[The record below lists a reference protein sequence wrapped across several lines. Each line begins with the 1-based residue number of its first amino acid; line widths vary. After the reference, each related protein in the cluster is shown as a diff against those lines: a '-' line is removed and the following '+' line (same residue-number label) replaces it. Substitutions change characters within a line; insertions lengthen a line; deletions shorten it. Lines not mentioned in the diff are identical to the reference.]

1 MRRSAALPADQNPSS
16 VSILAD
22 PVLSASLYCAG
33 RLDEVIGGLVAPVWE
48 GLRREGL
55 SDESYLWMLRYA
67 RGGEHLKLRLH
78 GPESAGTSFRQ
89 RLDLEQRDFFANLEP
104 APSSTA
110 ERPPTPSSPAI
121 DVEDA
126 GPEVHPDRAL
136 RWTTYLRSPLSL
148 GPQLLLD
155 DERYLHGVT
164 RCLGRATEIVLRHLG
179 SAPGGRQPFKARRN
193 LLRKAIVAGLSR
205 LRFSPEERALYVL
218 YHRDTLLRFLR
229 RRQTL
234 NLEVNLVEDGPT
246 AMTRTVGRFDAEVR
260 RLRTEEDPWA
270 GWHRGEASRD
280 TSPWD
285 RDLREWSLDLADFW
299 RYAELRCSGIS
310 SALDPFAVHRA
321 FPLLFKAIHGLAN
334 QAGVDHLNEA
344 FLHHL
349 LASSTLNGS
358 DSLPPVPLVPE
369 L

>member
-1 MRRSAALPADQNPSS
+1 MLPADQKPSS

-22 PVLSASLYCAG
+22 PLLSASLYCAG
-33 RLDEVIGGLVAPVWE
+33 RLDEVIGGLVAPVWRA
-48 GLRREGL
+48 LRREGL
-55 SDESYLWMLRYA
+55 GDESYLWMLRYA

-78 GPESAGTSFRQ
+78 GPESAATCFRE

-104 APSSTA
+104 APSSTTQGLVTRSA
-110 ERPPTPSSPAI
+110 PAI

-148 GPQLLLD
+148 GPQHLLD

-193 LLRKAIVAGLSR
+193 LLLRALVAGLSR
-205 LRFSPEERALYVL
+205 LPFSPDERALYVL

-234 NLEVNLVEDGPT
+234 SLEVNLVEDGPA
-246 AMTRTVGRFDAEVR
+246 AMTRTVGRFDTEVR

-270 GWHRGEASRD
+270 GWHRGEAARD
-280 TSPWD
+280 PSPWD
-285 RDLREWSLDLADFW
+285 RDLREWSLDLAGFW
-299 RYAELRCSGIS
+299 RYAELRCSGTQ
-310 SALDPFAVHRA
+310 SALDPFAIHLA

-334 QAGVDHLNEA
+334 QAGVNHLNEA

-358 DSLPPVPLVPE
+358 DSLPPVQLVPE